1 MILTD
6 NGIIFV
12 TSRRNSPDVRTQ
24 AAPEAYNTSY
34 RPRWQSARRA
44 VRQSRA
50 ADPVKAVEQRDGLRV
65 RIAGRTAAAGIGGS
79 GNKKRTGKRQET
91 LTDSLA
97 GAQGLEP

>member
-6 NGIIFV
+6 NGIISA

-24 AAPEAYNTSY
+24 AAPEAHNTSY
-34 RPRWQSARRA
+34 RA
-44 VRQSRA
+44 VRQYRA
-50 ADPVKAVEQRDGLRV
+50 ADPVKAVEQRGGLHV

-79 GNKKRTGKRQET
+79 ENKKRTGKRRET